1 MKKPTNW
8 DVYFHKQMSD
18 VAMRGL
24 IEEELRALRIG
35 AQLAKIRQQKR
46 LSQTELAA
54 RVGMSGPNISRI
66 ENSPS
71 QNMTIGT
78 LVRLARALGRE
89 VEIGLPSRRTRALRA
104 AKA

>member
-8 DVYFHKQMSD
+8 GVYFHKQMSD
-18 VAMRGL
+18 VEMRGL
-24 IEEELRALRIG
+24 IEEELKALRLG

-89 VEIGLPSRRTRALRA
+89 AEIGLPSKRTRALRA